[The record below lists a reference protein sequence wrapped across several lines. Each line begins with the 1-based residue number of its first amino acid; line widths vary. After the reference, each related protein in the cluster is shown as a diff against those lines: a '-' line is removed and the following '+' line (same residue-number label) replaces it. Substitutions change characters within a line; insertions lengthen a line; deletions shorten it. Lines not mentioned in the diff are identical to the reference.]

1 MNFLKFPLGYQG
13 GGQIVEADLSGVE
26 SDVFLVDDSNLR
38 SFESGSDF
46 RYFGG
51 HFKQSPVRLQIPSPG
66 SWIAVVIPGLGGTVS
81 ASVRVLN

>member
-1 MNFLKFPLGYQG
+1 MNFLKFTLGYQG
-13 GGQIVEADLSGVE
+13 GGRVVEANLSGVE

-51 HFKQSPVRLQIPSPG
+51 RYKQSPVRLQIPSPG
-66 SWIAVVIPGLGGTVS
+66 HWTAVVMPGPGGAVS